1 MAGKWRNIPKIPEL
15 RRRILFTLALLAVYR
30 IGVFITVPGVDR
42 SAMSEL
48 MAAGDEGGGVL
59 GLVNL
64 FTGGALELMSIFAL
78 GIMPYISAAI
88 IMQLLTV
95 VVPTIDRLKKEGE
108 AGRKKVNQYTRYG
121 TVLLGIIQGF
131 GISLYLENMHSQNP
145 EMGLLL
151 HPGWG
156 FRLLTVLTLTAG
168 TIFVMWLGEQIDDRG
183 VGNGISIVITASIIA
198 FFPSSIF
205 QTYSQ
210 YETGAISTFT
220 VGALVFVI
228 LAAITFTTFMETA
241 QRRIP
246 LQYAKRMVGRKIYG
260 GQTHHLPLRVNMAGV
275 IPPIFAM
282 SIMMFPSTVA
292 SYFDHHAVGQ
302 AIQQIFMPGDWRY
315 NIFYALAVIFF
326 CFFYTA
332 VQVNPMDIADNLKK
346 SNAFIP
352 GIRPGKKTAEYIDH
366 TLTRLTAA
374 ASLYV
379 AAICILPY
387 FLIDE
392 FGVDFYFGGTGLLII
407 VIVGIDTLSDIEN
420 HLITRHY
427 EGFGARP
434 GASDG
439 GSEIAGRSDGDVP
452 GGGAGGIAGR
462 DDDGGGIAGRD
473 DGPADGDLDFEP
485 SDPDF
490 DDDEEK

>member
-1 MAGKWRNIPKIPEL
+1 MAGKFRDIPKIPEL
-15 RRRILFTLALLAVYR
+15 RRRIIYALVLLAIYR

-48 MAAGDEGGGVL
+48 MAAGDGGGGVM

-121 TVLLGIIQGF
+121 TVLLGVIQGF
-131 GISLYLENMHSQNP
+131 GISLYLENMHGQNP
-145 EMGLLL
+145 EMGLLTE
-151 HPGWG
+151 PGWT
-156 FRLLTVLTLTAG
+156 FRFITVLTLTAG
-168 TIFVMWLGEQIDDRG
+168 TIFVMWLGEQITERG
-183 VGNGISIVITASIIA
+183 IGNGISIVITAAIIA
-198 FFPSSIF
+198 HFPTALF

-210 YETGAISTFT
+210 YETGAMTTFT
-220 VGALVFVI
+220 LFSLVIVI
-228 LAAITFTTFMETA
+228 AVATTFTTFMETA
-241 QRRIP
+241 QRRVP

-292 SYFDHHAVGQ
+292 SYFDHTAAGQ
-302 AIQQIFMPGDWRY
+302 MIQQIFIPGAWQY
-315 NIFYALAVIFF
+315 NLLYSLAIIFF

-366 TLTRLTAA
+366 SLTRLTTA

-379 AAICILPY
+379 TAVCVMPY

-407 VIVGIDTLSDIEN
+407 VVVGLDTISQVEN

-427 EGFGARP
+427 EGFGSRP
-434 GASDG
+434 GASE
-439 GSEIAGRSDGDVP
+439 GSSRIAGRRRSDSELEDD
-452 GGGAGGIAGR
+452 GAAG
-462 DDDGGGIAGRD
+462 DDDDQR
-473 DGPADGDLDFEP
+473 
-485 SDPDF
+485 
-490 DDDEEK
+490 

>member
-1 MAGKWRNIPKIPEL
+1 MAGKFRNIPKIPEL
-15 RRRILFTLALLAVYR
+15 RNRILFSLALLAVYR

-48 MAAGDEGGGVL
+48 MAAGDGGGGVL

-88 IMQLLTV
+88 IFQLLTV
-95 VVPTIDRLKKEGE
+95 VVPTIERLKKEGE
-108 AGRKKVNQYTRYG
+108 AGRKKVNQYTRYA

-151 HPGWG
+151 SPGWG

-168 TIFVMWLGEQIDDRG
+168 TIFVMWLGEQITERG

-198 FFPSSIF
+198 HFPTAVF
-205 QTYSQ
+205 QTYTQ
-210 YETGAISTFT
+210 YETGAMSTFAA
-220 VGALVFVI
+220 GGLVFVI
-228 LAAITFTTFMETA
+228 IAAITFTTFMETA
-241 QRRIP
+241 QRRVP

-282 SIMMFPSTVA
+282 SIMMFPTTMA
-292 SYFDHHAVGQ
+292 SYFDDHAIGQ

-315 NIFYALAVIFF
+315 NIFYSLAIIFF

-366 TLTRLTAA
+366 SLTRLTAA

-379 AAICILPY
+379 TAVCVMPY

-407 VIVGIDTLSDIEN
+407 VVVGLDTLNQIEN

-434 GASDG
+434 GASE
-439 GSEIAGRSDGDVP
+439 GSSRIAGRSQEPDPAFGP
-452 GGGAGGIAGR
+452 G
-462 DDDGGGIAGRD
+462 DDGEPGPD
-473 DGPADGDLDFEP
+473 D
-485 SDPDF
+485 SDR
-490 DDDEEK
+490 

>member
-1 MAGKWRNIPKIPEL
+1 MAGKFRDIPKVPEL
-15 RRRILFTLALLAVYR
+15 RRRLLFTLGLLAVYR

-42 SAMSEL
+42 TAMSEIMSAGGDGL
-48 MAAGDEGGGVL
+48 M
-59 GLVNL
+59 GLLNL

-78 GIMPYISAAI
+78 GIMPYISSAI
-88 IMQLLTV
+88 IFQLMTV

-108 AGRKKVNQYTRYG
+108 SGRKKINQWTRYG

-131 GISLYLENMHSQNP
+131 GISLYLENMHASNP

-168 TIFVMWLGEQIDDRG
+168 TIFVMWLGEQITERG
-183 VGNGISIVITASIIA
+183 IGNGISLVITAAIIA
-198 FFPSSIF
+198 HFPTAVF
-205 QTYSQ
+205 QTYTQ
-210 YETGAISTFT
+210 YDTGAMTTFAVFMLLLLIIGTT
-220 VGALVFVI
+220 VFI
-228 LAAITFTTFMETA
+228 TFMETA
-241 QRRIP
+241 QRRVP

-260 GQTHHLPLRVNMAGV
+260 GQSHHLPLRVNMAGV

-282 SIMMFPSTVA
+282 SILMFPTTVA
-292 SYFDHHAVGQ
+292 SYFQEHAIGQ
-302 AIQQIFMPGDWRY
+302 LINTMFMPGVWQY
-315 NIFYALAVIFF
+315 NVFYVVAIIFF

-366 TLTRLTAA
+366 SLTRLTMA
-374 ASLYV
+374 ASLYISLV
-379 AAICILPY
+379 CVLPY

-392 FGVDFYFGGTGLLII
+392 FGVNFYFGGTGLLII
-407 VIVGIDTLSDIEN
+407 VVVGLDTMNQIEN

-434 GASDG
+434 GASE
-439 GSEIAGRSDGDVP
+439 GSSRIKGRLQKKEEK
-452 GGGAGGIAGR
+452 
-462 DDDGGGIAGRD
+462 DDDPG
-473 DGPADGDLDFEP
+473 
-485 SDPDF
+485 
-490 DDDEEK
+490 DDESW

>member
-1 MAGKWRNIPKIPEL
+1 MAGKFRNIPKVPEL
-15 RRRILFTLALLAVYR
+15 RRRILFSLALLAVYR

-42 SAMSEL
+42 TAMSEM
-48 MAAGDEGGGVL
+48 MAAGDGGGGVL

-88 IMQLLTV
+88 IFQLLTV
-95 VVPTIDRLKKEGE
+95 VVPTIERLKKEGE
-108 AGRKKVNQYTRYG
+108 AGRKKVNQYTRYA
-121 TVLLGIIQGF
+121 TVVLGIIQGF
-131 GISLYLENMHSQNP
+131 GISLYLENLHSSNP

-151 HPGWG
+151 SPGWG

-168 TIFVMWLGEQIDDRG
+168 TIFVMWLGEQITERG
-183 VGNGISIVITASIIA
+183 VGNGISIVITAAIIA
-198 FFPSSIF
+198 HFPTAVF
-205 QTYSQ
+205 QTYTS
-210 YETGAISTFT
+210 YETGSMTSMAAAGLVLVL
-220 VGALVFVI
+220 VG
-228 LAAITFTTFMETA
+228 AITFTTFMETA

-282 SIMMFPSTVA
+282 SIMMFPTTLA
-292 SYFDHHAVGQ
+292 SYFDDHAIGQ

-315 NIFYALAVIFF
+315 NIFYSVAIIFF

-366 TLTRLTAA
+366 SLTRLTAV
-374 ASLYV
+374 ASLYITAV
-379 AAICILPY
+379 CIMPY

-407 VIVGIDTLSDIEN
+407 VVVGLDTLSQIEN

-427 EGFGARP
+427 EGFGSRP
-434 GASDG
+434 GASE
-439 GSEIAGRSDGDVP
+439 GSSRIAGRQDRDKRPTDGDP
-452 GGGAGGIAGR
+452 
-462 DDDGGGIAGRD
+462 D
-473 DGPADGDLDFEP
+473 EP
-485 SDPDF
+485 
-490 DDDEEK
+490 